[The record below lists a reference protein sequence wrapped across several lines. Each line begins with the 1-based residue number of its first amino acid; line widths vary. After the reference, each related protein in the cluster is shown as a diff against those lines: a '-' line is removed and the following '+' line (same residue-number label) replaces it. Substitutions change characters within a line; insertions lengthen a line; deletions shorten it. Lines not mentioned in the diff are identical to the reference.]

1 MEVTNSLTN
10 NKKQMTVT
18 DFVKGLQSEF
28 QNALPKVLTP
38 ERFTRIALT
47 ALSNTPE
54 LKKCTA
60 TSLMGGLMQ
69 AAQLGLEPNTPLGQA
84 YLIPYKNKGVLE
96 CQFQVGYKGMLDLAY
111 RSENMQTVQAYVV
124 YQNDKFEY
132 ELGLDPKLKHIPAT
146 SNRGEAIYVYAVFKT
161 SNGGYGFEVMSI
173 DDVKEHGKKY
183 SKSFSSQYSPWT
195 TNFEEMAKKTA
206 IKKVLKYAPLKTEF
220 ATAIAVDEGTIK
232 ASNDSEIPLQVEYQV
247 NNETEETQDSG
258 KEEKQIDN
266 EIKNKSL
273 DITKVNKLSNMEYLA
288 EDILT
293 ATNVNLK
300 LGVKFLEDEEYEYI
314 DYGEFVVYD
323 KEEII
328 EKRAKKIYLYDHMI
342 DTHIKY
348 DDEPLQL
355 NYSEGDVRVVD
366 LLQAICNKFDFTLKT
381 LSFVNSEKIIEED
394 KYLGLNLT
402 YRDILDEISAT
413 AGGYIKIFNKD
424 LYVAYPTETGE
435 IIDEYDLEKLTINNL
450 EGPYNTLVLGRTP
463 QEDNILWP
471 EGIPDEER
479 ISVRIDNNQIMDKDR
494 KNYIVDIYEK
504 IKNFSYTTLEIQS
517 FGFGYFEF
525 GDIVTV
531 KDLKGNYYRT
541 YIQNVNIKIT
551 SGIKEKIFVDK
562 TNFSE
567 TKYQYAT
574 SMEKRLKNA
583 EIIVDKQEGKI
594 NNLVSH
600 TNGLDENITNLLLEK
615 DKILSSVSET
625 KEDVEILKTKTLE
638 IEQNS
643 SQYEMRFITFEEAI
657 EQLNKETS
665 DKNNELIKY
674 IRFVNG
680 ILELGQNT
688 NQLKVQLSN
697 EKLSFFDGSKEVAYV
712 SNSKLYITD
721 TEILG
726 SLKIINFGFFSRSN
740 GSLSFKKWR

>member
-266 EIKNKSL
+266 EI
-273 DITKVNKLSNMEYLA
+273 
-288 EDILT
+288 
-293 ATNVNLK
+293 
-300 LGVKFLEDEEYEYI
+300 
-314 DYGEFVVYD
+314 
-323 KEEII
+323 
-328 EKRAKKIYLYDHMI
+328 
-342 DTHIKY
+342 
-348 DDEPLQL
+348 
-355 NYSEGDVRVVD
+355 
-366 LLQAICNKFDFTLKT
+366 
-381 LSFVNSEKIIEED
+381 
-394 KYLGLNLT
+394 
-402 YRDILDEISAT
+402 
-413 AGGYIKIFNKD
+413 
-424 LYVAYPTETGE
+424 TET
-435 IIDEYDLEKLTINNL
+435 N
-450 EGPYNTLVLGRTP
+450 
-463 QEDNILWP
+463 EDN
-471 EGIPDEER
+471 
-479 ISVRIDNNQIMDKDR
+479 
-494 KNYIVDIYEK
+494 
-504 IKNFSYTTLEIQS
+504 
-517 FGFGYFEF
+517 
-525 GDIVTV
+525 
-531 KDLKGNYYRT
+531 
-541 YIQNVNIKIT
+541 
-551 SGIKEKIFVDK
+551 
-562 TNFSE
+562 
-567 TKYQYAT
+567 
-574 SMEKRLKNA
+574 
-583 EIIVDKQEGKI
+583 
-594 NNLVSH
+594 
-600 TNGLDENITNLLLEK
+600 
-615 DKILSSVSET
+615 
-625 KEDVEILKTKTLE
+625 
-638 IEQNS
+638 
-643 SQYEMRFITFEEAI
+643 
-657 EQLNKETS
+657 
-665 DKNNELIKY
+665 
-674 IRFVNG
+674 
-680 ILELGQNT
+680 
-688 NQLKVQLSN
+688 
-697 EKLSFFDGSKEVAYV
+697 SFFD
-712 SNSKLYITD
+712 N
-721 TEILG
+721 
-726 SLKIINFGFFSRSN
+726 
-740 GSLSFKKWR
+740 

>member
-1 MEVTNSLTN
+1 MLEKTNTFKEKMKKYGKQLDTYLYFN
-10 NKKQMTVT
+10 NTLIKK
-18 DFVKGLQSEF
+18 KYIKNIEYNINGEL
-28 QNALPKVLTP
+28 
-38 ERFTRIALT
+38 FTSIMRQVEI
-47 ALSNTPE
+47 E
-54 LKKCTA
+54 I
-60 TSLMGGLMQ
+60 
-69 AAQLGLEPNTPLGQA
+69 EDYPL
-84 YLIPYKNKGVLE
+84 L
-96 CQFQVGYKGMLDLAY
+96 
-111 RSENMQTVQAYVV
+111 SENDILTV
-124 YQNDKFEY
+124 K
-132 ELGLDPKLKHIPAT
+132 
-146 SNRGEAIYVYAVFKT
+146 
-161 SNGGYGFEVMSI
+161 
-173 DDVKEHGKKY
+173 
-183 SKSFSSQYSPWT
+183 
-195 TNFEEMAKKTA
+195 
-206 IKKVLKYAPLKTEF
+206 
-220 ATAIAVDEGTIK
+220 
-232 ASNDSEIPLQVEYQV
+232 QV
-247 NNETEETQDSG
+247 
-258 KEEKQIDN
+258 N

>member
-258 KEEKQIDN
+258 KEEKQNDN
-266 EIKNKSL
+266 EI
-273 DITKVNKLSNMEYLA
+273 IE
-288 EDILT
+288 
-293 ATNVNLK
+293 TN
-300 LGVKFLEDEEYEYI
+300 
-314 DYGEFVVYD
+314 
-323 KEEII
+323 
-328 EKRAKKIYLYDHMI
+328 
-342 DTHIKY
+342 
-348 DDEPLQL
+348 
-355 NYSEGDVRVVD
+355 
-366 LLQAICNKFDFTLKT
+366 
-381 LSFVNSEKIIEED
+381 
-394 KYLGLNLT
+394 
-402 YRDILDEISAT
+402 
-413 AGGYIKIFNKD
+413 
-424 LYVAYPTETGE
+424 
-435 IIDEYDLEKLTINNL
+435 
-450 EGPYNTLVLGRTP
+450 
-463 QEDNILWP
+463 EDN
-471 EGIPDEER
+471 
-479 ISVRIDNNQIMDKDR
+479 
-494 KNYIVDIYEK
+494 
-504 IKNFSYTTLEIQS
+504 
-517 FGFGYFEF
+517 
-525 GDIVTV
+525 
-531 KDLKGNYYRT
+531 
-541 YIQNVNIKIT
+541 
-551 SGIKEKIFVDK
+551 
-562 TNFSE
+562 
-567 TKYQYAT
+567 
-574 SMEKRLKNA
+574 
-583 EIIVDKQEGKI
+583 
-594 NNLVSH
+594 
-600 TNGLDENITNLLLEK
+600 
-615 DKILSSVSET
+615 
-625 KEDVEILKTKTLE
+625 
-638 IEQNS
+638 
-643 SQYEMRFITFEEAI
+643 
-657 EQLNKETS
+657 
-665 DKNNELIKY
+665 
-674 IRFVNG
+674 
-680 ILELGQNT
+680 
-688 NQLKVQLSN
+688 
-697 EKLSFFDGSKEVAYV
+697 SFFD
-712 SNSKLYITD
+712 N
-721 TEILG
+721 
-726 SLKIINFGFFSRSN
+726 
-740 GSLSFKKWR
+740 